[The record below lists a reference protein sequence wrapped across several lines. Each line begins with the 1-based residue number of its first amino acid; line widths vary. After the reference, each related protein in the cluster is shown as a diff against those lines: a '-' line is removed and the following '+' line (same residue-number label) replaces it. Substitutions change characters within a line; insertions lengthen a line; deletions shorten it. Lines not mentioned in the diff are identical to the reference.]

1 MRSTYLDDALVG
13 GLIVYH
19 AQYGDAHVAADA
31 ERDHEADAAEQCDGV
46 ATAESV
52 TRRVAVRARAVHPV
66 LLRSEMSRSSSRALS

>member
-31 ERDHEADAAEQCDGV
+31 ERDHEADAAEQRDRV
-46 ATAESV
+46 ATAESA
-52 TRRVAVRARAVHPV
+52 TRRVAVRARPVHPV
-66 LLRSEMSRSSSRALS
+66 LLRSVEMSSSRER